1 MVQPEAEPEGAC
13 LFHVHVAQ
21 ARPFCLLALLFSL
34 LFLQGK
40 IAEAVQVEA
49 LAWFCFPLGLEESCF
64 WVATWEAAFQNE
76 KLSEWI
82 LQHLP
87 AAQGWPG
94 WGWAPLLF
102 LRSRVR
108 FLPSPHQKRG
118 RESSTAAAAVAW
130 RTQCW
135 CCLAAASPGTG
146 REAGTEFFSPQ
157 TPDSR
162 GCRPPLSMELLLLE
176 RWGVRAAPPLS
187 PRTQLSAQGAV
198 SGVCLTF
205 PLCLRHALGCRG
217 RRLARGVPL
226 PFGVYVC
233 FR

>member
-1 MVQPEAEPEGAC
+1 MKSFQSEFCNICLQRKAGA
-13 LFHVHVAQ
+13 
-21 ARPFCLLALLFSL
+21 
-34 LFLQGK
+34 
-40 IAEAVQVEA
+40 
-49 LAWFCFPLGLEESCF
+49 
-64 WVATWEAAFQNE
+64 
-76 KLSEWI
+76 
-82 LQHLP
+82 
-87 AAQGWPG
+87 G

-118 RESSTAAAAVAW
+118 RESSTAAAAAAW
-130 RTQCW
+130 RTQRW

-146 REAGTEFFSPQ
+146 REAGTEFFSSQ

-162 GCRPPLSMELLLLE
+162 GCHLCQWSCCCWRDEGAGLL
-176 RWGVRAAPPLS
+176 PPLS
-187 PRTQLSAQGAV
+187 PHTQLSAQGAV
-198 SGVCLTF
+198 LGVCLTF

-217 RRLARGVPL
+217 RRLVRGVPM